1 MTGYKD
7 FQSGAVLS
15 EGDLDNFLMQGVL
28 VFTDAG
34 TRDTALGS
42 PPSVSTAL
50 FHGRVVYLTASN
62 ALQIYNATL
71 AGGANYVN
79 VATETYVNNA
89 IATIRDPLIRLHM
102 DAGLSM
108 M

>member
-1 MTGYKD
+1 MPGYKD

-15 EGDLDNFLMQGVL
+15 EGDLDSFLMQGVL
-28 VFTDAG
+28 VFTDDAA
-34 TRDTALGS
+34 RDAALGTA
-42 PPSVSTAL
+42 VGTAL
-50 FHGRVVYLTASN
+50 FHGRAVYLTASN
-62 ALQIYNATL
+62 TFQVYNATL
-71 AGGANYVN
+71 AGGADYVSI
-79 VATETYVNNA
+79 ATQTYVNNA

>member
-34 TRDTALGS
+34 TRDTALGT
-42 PPSVSTAL
+42 SVSTAL

-62 ALQIYNATL
+62 TLQIYNATL

-79 VATETYVNNA
+79 FATETYVNNA